1 MARRDQRE
9 VLVKSSHFADEDIE
23 AKNEKAL
30 AKVKA
35 RTRLKSSD
43 IQSTAASW
51 LHHKAKASH
60 NFCSSH
66 PPTVA
71 SSPSPSLLRKST
83 SPRLLISTKI
93 WTRFVWKCHEISAL
107 SLW

>member
-43 IQSTAASW
+43 IQSTAAS
-51 LHHKAKASH
+51 
-60 NFCSSH
+60 
-66 PPTVA
+66 
-71 SSPSPSLLRKST
+71 
-83 SPRLLISTKI
+83 
-93 WTRFVWKCHEISAL
+93 
-107 SLW
+107 